1 MMVVERPVDKSEEL
15 LMYEQKPA
23 VFFEKYKSRVYW
35 CVEEV
40 YRFGKDY
47 HQREDLKSIATIG
60 LFEAVLKFDH
70 SRGVKFKTYATEV
83 ILGTLVDNLS
93 QSNSPVKW
101 DKTIAQLYRTF
112 EKFELA
118 GKGSIDDFIT
128 ERSLTRLTATNLK
141 WFIGIKKNQYYSED
155 IEEPLTHQKVYKF
168 EEPERNISDSQLNG
182 YIKDSLQYL
191 SADHQL
197 VAEAFVK
204 SVEEDTPLNQVLKA
218 QNTSNNLSDATMYR
232 LKTEVKNHIRG
243 YLESKN
249 ITSDILFNER

>member
-1 MMVVERPVDKSEEL
+1 MMVVERPIDKSEEL
-15 LMYEQKPA
+15 LMYEQQPT

-60 LFEAVLKFDH
+60 LFEAVLKFDQ

-83 ILGTLVDNLS
+83 ILGTLVDSLS

-101 DKTIAQLYRTF
+101 DKTIAQLYRNF
-112 EKFELA
+112 ECFER
-118 GKGSIDDFIT
+118 KGRGSVDDFISD
-128 ERSLTRLTATNLK
+128 RCLTRLTATNLK

-155 IEEPLTHQKVYKF
+155 IEEPETHQKVYRF
-168 EEPERNISDSQLNG
+168 EEPERNISDAQLNG
-182 YIKDSLQYL
+182 YINDSLQYL
-191 SADHQL
+191 SEDHQI
-197 VAEAFVK
+197 VAKAFIK

-218 QNTSNNLSDATMYR
+218 QLPSNHLSDATMYR

-249 ITSDILFNER
+249 ITSDVLFNER